1 MIVRILLILFS
12 LVIYSFAIWFGL
24 CSGLKFG
31 EYLQMQKNKERKN
44 TEK

>member
-12 LVIYSFAIWFGL
+12 LVIYSFALWFGR
-24 CSGLKFG
+24 CSGLKFV
-31 EYLQMQKNKERKN
+31 ESLQIQKNKERKN